1 MSSYALVLIVLWS
14 NISAVPLPASRANQY
29 ERAVT
34 TQLSLALFHRLR
46 AQILILF
53 ESQSFSWCSNNSW
66 KDVWNDGPVCT
77 PPCRPSQC
85 SAALDVNVVFFH
97 GEVTVAAR
105 VGTKIEKKCEMKI
118 YLESSLSS
126 RRFALIIVADYSRE
140 LWFANIV
147 RLGSGCHDLL
157 CTFRLASTIEL
168 WIAAVQVTSAW
179 EIEARSRIAT
189 KNTIHEASF
198 GRVFTNRFLPFILFW
213 ILPMMP
219 KFSFSTT

>member
-53 ESQSFSWCSNNSW
+53 ESQKSFSNNSW
-66 KDVWNDGPVCT
+66 KDVWNDGLVST

-140 LWFANIV
+140 LWFADIV

-157 CTFRLASTIEL
+157 CTIWLASTIEL
-168 WIAAVQVTSAW
+168 WIAAVQVTQ
-179 EIEARSRIAT
+179 EVE
-189 KNTIHEASF
+189 
-198 GRVFTNRFLPFILFW
+198 LL
-213 ILPMMP
+213 
-219 KFSFSTT
+219 